1 MLRDF
6 KKLGVIIFRFCPMP
20 VGTAIIS
27 IAIFTQPKLAN
38 PEPNSIDQKQG
49 TGVKG
54 AGLAYGKAPKSA
66 KAA

>member
-1 MLRDF
+1 
-6 KKLGVIIFRFCPMP
+6 MP

-54 AGLAYGKAPKSA
+54 AGLAYGKAPKIAKSA
-66 KAA
+66 